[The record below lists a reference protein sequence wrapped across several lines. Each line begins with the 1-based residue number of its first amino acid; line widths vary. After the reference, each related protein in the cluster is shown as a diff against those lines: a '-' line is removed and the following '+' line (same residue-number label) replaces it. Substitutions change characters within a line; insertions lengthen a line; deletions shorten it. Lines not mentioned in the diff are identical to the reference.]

1 MRLLWV
7 IFRVSPHSPAAF
19 ATFAAEMAALL
30 RKIWAVYAVVLF
42 LVLMLVL
49 GVPVLLLNMALTPG
63 ERALRRNVRFL
74 HHVYTPIYLALIGIR
89 LQVEGQEHLSA
100 ERSYV
105 IVSNHVSALD
115 FIVNARAY
123 PGVFQFLAKQELHR
137 VPVFGW
143 VVKKMCLSVDRSNPA
158 SRARSVALL
167 QERLAQGWS
176 IFVYPEGRR
185 NRTTEPLGP
194 FYDGAFRVAI
204 QTQAPIAVQTLTN
217 MREICGK
224 ADGLDLRPG
233 IVRIVWSKPIET
245 AGMTLDDLPRLREQ
259 VRQTMLTHL
268 NTLPSATSFA
278 PTG

>member
-1 MRLLWV
+1 MTV
-7 IFRVSPHSPAAF
+7 V
-19 ATFAAEMAALL
+19 L
-30 RKIWAVYAVVLF
+30 RKIWAVYAITLF
-42 LVLMLVL
+42 LLLMLVL
-49 GVPVLLLNMALTPG
+49 GVPVLLMNMALTPG

-89 LQVEGQEHLSA
+89 LRVEGRAHLSP
-100 ERSYV
+100 EGSYV
-105 IVSNHVSALD
+105 LVSNHVSALD

-123 PGVFQFLAKQELHR
+123 PGVFQFLAKRELHR

-143 VVKKMCLSVDRSNPA
+143 VVKKMCLSVDRSDPA

-185 NRTTEPLGP
+185 NRTAEPLGP

-233 IVRIVWSKPIET
+233 TVRIVWSKPIET

-259 VRQTMLTHL
+259 VRQTMLAHL
-268 NTLPSATSFA
+268 NTFPSASSYAT
-278 PTG
+278 TG

>member
-1 MRLLWV
+1 MV
-7 IFRVSPHSPAAF
+7 AV
-19 ATFAAEMAALL
+19 L

-42 LVLMLVL
+42 LLLMLVL
-49 GVPVLLLNMALTPG
+49 GVPVLLLHMALTPG
-63 ERALRRNVRFL
+63 ERALRRNVYFL
-74 HHVYTPIYLALIGIR
+74 HHIFTPIYLALIGIR
-89 LQVEGQEHLSA
+89 LRVEGREYLSP

-137 VPVFGW
+137 VPIFGW
-143 VVKKMCLSVDRSNPA
+143 VVKKMCLSVDRSDAA
-158 SRARSVALL
+158 SRARSLMLL
-167 QERLAQGWS
+167 RERLAKGWS

-185 NRTTEPLGP
+185 NRTAEPLGP

-233 IVRIVWSKPIET
+233 VVHIVWSKPIET
-245 AGMTLDDLPRLREQ
+245 VGMTLEDLPYLREQ
-259 VRQTMLTHL
+259 VQQTMLKHIAKHTFLSEKPHL
-268 NTLPSATSFA
+268 TSSL
-278 PTG
+278 

>member
-1 MRLLWV
+1 ME
-7 IFRVSPHSPAAF
+7 AA
-19 ATFAAEMAALL
+19 L
-30 RKIWAVYAVVLF
+30 RKIWAIYAVALF
-42 LVLMLVL
+42 LLLMLVL
-49 GVPVLLLNMALTPG
+49 GVPILLLNMALMPG

-74 HHVYTPIYLALIGIR
+74 HHVYTPIYLALIGVR
-89 LQVEGQEHLSA
+89 LRIEGQQYLSP

-158 SRARSVALL
+158 SRARSLALL

-185 NRTTEPLGP
+185 NRSSEPLGP

-233 IVRIVWSKPIET
+233 VVRIVWSAPIET
-245 AGMTLDDLPRLREQ
+245 AGMTLDDLPQLREQ
-259 VRQTMLTHL
+259 VRRAMLTHL
-268 NTLPSATSFA
+268 ETSPST
-278 PTG
+278 PTAVSAG